1 MRPVYSVRVMR
12 ILSCRWPRRSLPYSE
27 PRLGRSPTSV
37 RPKPELP
44 YFLPSYHD
52 SPLVGSYRTRDDPC
66 VTSQDRKSV
75 VSGKSVSV
83 RVDLGGRRL
92 LKKKKKYTN

>member
-1 MRPVYSVRVMR
+1 MRPVHSVRVLQ
-12 ILSCRWPRRSLPYSE
+12 IPSCRWPRRSLPCSE
-27 PRLGRSPTSV
+27 PRLVRSPTSV

-66 VTSQDRKSV
+66 VTSQYSISSPRSEERRV
-75 VSGKSVSV
+75 GQECVSTCRSRWS
-83 RVDLGGRRL
+83 LFH
-92 LKKKKKYTN
+92 